1 LEIGYFTLSDNRYPN
16 NPRSPEQAI
25 VEIYQQALLADE
37 LGMYSAWIG
46 EHHLNYFGVNSS
58 PQVLLAALAGATR
71 RIRLAPAVVLLPI
84 HHPLHVAED
93 WAMLD
98 LLSGGR
104 VDFAA
109 GRGYDRAEYAAFG
122 APFDDSAAIFAEGME
137 LIWRA
142 WTETGRWSHQGRH
155 YQFHDIEIVPK
166 PLQKPMRPYVACF
179 SRPSME
185 LGAAHDWHIVYAPF
199 SAAMA
204 YGSLAA
210 GVQAYHDE
218 CAKHGRARRR
228 VVCSVYVHVCTR
240 PGDEQ
245 YGRERIVSYFR
256 DALLPALPSDPEK
269 IPPHYRY
276 FLKIVEGVK
285 NMRAETFVS
294 SSVSIGPPDKVI
306 EDLKAI
312 EGAGVDEVVVG
323 FNFGRKPH
331 EMVRDQMAMFME
343 RVAPAFEGSHRAIQ
357 SGARAAA
364 LGRT

>member
-1 LEIGYFTLSDNRYPN
+1 MELGYFTLSDNRYPD
-16 NPRSPEQAI
+16 NPRSPEEAI
-25 VEIYQQALLADE
+25 VEIYEQARLAE
-37 LGMYSAWIG
+37 ALGMHSAWIG

-58 PQVLLAALAGATR
+58 PQVLLAALAGATS

-93 WAMLD
+93 WATLD

-122 APFDDSAAIFAEGME
+122 APFDDSAALFAEGLE
-137 LIWRA
+137 VIWRA
-142 WTETGRWSHQGRH
+142 WTEIGRWSHEGKYYR
-155 YQFHDIEIVPK
+155 FHDVDIVPK

-210 GVQAYHDE
+210 GVTAYQDE
-218 CAKHGRARRR
+218 CAKHRRARRR
-228 VVCSVYVHVCTR
+228 VVCSVYVHLCTR
-240 PGDEQ
+240 PGDER
-245 YGRERIVSYFR
+245 YGRERIVSYFQ

-269 IPPHYRY
+269 IPPNYRY
-276 FLKIVEGVK
+276 FLKIVDAVK
-285 NMRAETFVS
+285 NMRAESFVS
-294 SSVSIGPPDKVI
+294 SSVLIGSPEQVT
-306 EDLKAI
+306 EGLKAI
-312 EGAGVDEVVVG
+312 EAAGADEAVVG

-331 EMVRDQMAMFME
+331 AMVRDQMALFME
-343 RVAPAFEGSHRAIQ
+343 RVAPAFEGSHRTVQ
-357 SGARAAA
+357 SGASATA
-364 LGRT
+364 GR